1 MRLLNLH
8 CNKIID
14 TSKPDETFLTVEGI
28 RFHGFGLESMTN
40 ENEWN
45 INTDIQFYEQAIIRL
60 YDENLELKP
69 NFNDNLKSHIV
80 EESYVR
86 EGLKTVN
93 LSGNS
98 ASYILS
104 YEIV

>member
-1 MRLLNLH
+1 
-8 CNKIID
+8 
-14 TSKPDETFLTVEGI
+14 
-28 RFHGFGLESMTN
+28 MTN

-45 INTDIQFYEQAIIRL
+45 INTDIQFHEQAIIRL

-69 NFNDNLKSHIV
+69 NFNDHLKSHIV

-93 LSGNS
+93 FSDNS

>member
-1 MRLLNLH
+1 
-8 CNKIID
+8 
-14 TSKPDETFLTVEGI
+14 
-28 RFHGFGLESMTN
+28 MTN

-45 INTDIQFYEQAIIRL
+45 INTDIQFHEQAIIRL
-60 YDENLELKP
+60 YDENLELKS
-69 NFNDNLKSHIV
+69 NFNDHLKSHIV

-93 LSGNS
+93 FSSNS
-98 ASYILS
+98 ADYILS